1 MNGERKEFQNNTT
14 GTPQI
19 CQNNA
24 MFTDSIVYGQNPI
37 HQLHSRT

>member
-24 MFTDSIVYGQNPI
+24 IMQWLP
-37 HQLHSRT
+37 